1 VTGIGQPPFLPGS
14 TGEVAEADRRQELVL
29 HELERVPGTR
39 QVWGVGN
46 ISAGGAGAENF
57 FHGVMG
63 DSARTESPA
72 SPASTRQPS

>member
-1 VTGIGQPPFLPGS
+1 M
-14 TGEVAEADRRQELVL
+14 L